1 MTPPKSVHMPS
12 KKNLQQLIDL
22 ARSKSDHAARSLGA
36 SRSHEEEE
44 LGKLRLLIEYRKE
57 YMLRFDEA
65 ARKGLDRNAW
75 NNYHEF
81 LHKLDDA
88 IEQQHQVVARH
99 HVNVEER
106 RTLWH
111 AASRRLKS
119 FDALDQRRQQ
129 AERVSERKREQREHD
144 EFAHH
149 ARKH

>member
-1 MTPPKSVHMPS
+1 MPPK
-12 KKNLQQLIDL
+12 KTLQQLIEL
-22 ARSKSDHAARSLGA
+22 ARSKSDVAARSLGV

-44 LGKLRLLIEYRKE
+44 LGKLRLLLEYRKE
-57 YMLRFDEA
+57 YMLRFDDA
-65 ARKGLDRNAW
+65 ARKGLDRSAW
-75 NNYHEF
+75 SNYHAF

-88 IEQQHQVVARH
+88 IEQQHQVVARQ
-99 HVNVEER
+99 HVAVEEH

-129 AERVSERKREQREHD
+129 AERVTERKREQREHD
-144 EFAHH
+144 EFAHT